1 MWFLDD
7 VDVGT
12 GQPVGQPPAP
22 TTPPV
27 ALGGAFGAAHE
38 SVQRLHEQ
46 LSRTADGEIAAA
58 GEQLARLGDMAQRL
72 ARTLADLRRI
82 KEALRT
88 DD

>member
-22 TTPPV
+22 TSRPV
-27 ALGGAFGAAHE
+27 ALGGAFGATLE
-38 SVQRLHEQ
+38 SVQRLHER
-46 LSRTADGEIAAA
+46 LGLISDGELAAA
-58 GEQLARLGDMAQRL
+58 GEQLAHLGDMAQRL
-72 ARTLADLRRI
+72 ARTLAGLRRI